1 MTEKEVLQQQ
11 ETNGQTAFYL
21 IAVGMFYH
29 AYGCGAFALA
39 RTTGYRVLRKQK
51 ALSTGRYAEL
61 VKLLDSIGRQATGW
75 KNKVLGIVV
84 GW

>member
-11 ETNGQTAFYL
+11 DANQQKAFYL

-39 RTTGYRVLRKQK
+39 RATGYRVLRKHLCRMIIKQSLK
-51 ALSTGRYAEL
+51 METLFMTQ
-61 VKLLDSIGRQATGW
+61 LLFLLLLMFT
-75 KNKVLGIVV
+75 L
-84 GW
+84 